1 MANRIAIQDNAIY
14 DNGALGIDL
23 GDDGVSP
30 NDFFDA
36 DSGPNGL
43 QNAPVMQRAVL
54 SGTVTLFQG
63 FINTTPNTDVE
74 IALYSTAACDSSNY
88 GEGET
93 LLENVDIF
101 TNSSGYATFQTEF
114 NAVVPNGTAITA
126 LASTGDGEPD
136 SRLPSSAAASLSVPT
151 TIRGPMRFPLR

>member
-1 MANRIAIQDNAIY
+1 
-14 DNGALGIDL
+14 
-23 GDDGVSP
+23 
-30 NDFFDA
+30 
-36 DSGPNGL
+36 
-43 QNAPVMQRAVL
+43 MQRAVL

-126 LASTGDGEPD
+126 LASTGDGETGFTTSEF
-136 SRLPSSAAASLSVPT
+136 SRCIIVSPQQRYVAQCVSHCADAERADAMSGSVNN
-151 TIRGPMRFPLR
+151 I